1 VSDIKQKIKEL
12 NISRGKKIILT
23 KLLRKIERMENE
35 KIISID
41 GHDRK
46 IDA

>member
-1 VSDIKQKIKEL
+1 MEIEGYKQITGKIVMIPDEKAPE
-12 NISRGKKIILT
+12 
-23 KLLRKIERMENE
+23 RKNE

>member
-1 VSDIKQKIKEL
+1 MIPDEKAPE
-12 NISRGKKIILT
+12 
-23 KLLRKIERMENE
+23 RKNE